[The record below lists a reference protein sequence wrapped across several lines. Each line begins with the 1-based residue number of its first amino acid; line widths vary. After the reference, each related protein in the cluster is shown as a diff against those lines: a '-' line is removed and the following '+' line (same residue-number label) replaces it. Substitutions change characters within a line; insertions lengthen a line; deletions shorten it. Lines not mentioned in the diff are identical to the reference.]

1 MPISWKY
8 GKFNFGG
15 FQMKKLVFG
24 LLVLIFLSLSA
35 QAYTI
40 GGAYASLVSCDWG
53 QYGYKYGYIGT
64 YKVNGQMYQVFF
76 GNNYC
81 QY

>member
-1 MPISWKY
+1 
-8 GKFNFGG
+8 
-15 FQMKKLVFG
+15 MKKIIYG
-24 LLVLIFLSLSA
+24 LLLSLIMSISA
-35 QAYTI
+35 QAYTV

-53 QYGYKYGYIGT
+53 QYGYEHGYIGT
-64 YKVNGQMYQVFF
+64 YNVNGKMYQIFF

>member
-1 MPISWKY
+1 
-8 GKFNFGG
+8 
-15 FQMKKLVFG
+15 MKKLF
-24 LLVLIFLSLSA
+24 LVLLTLLALSVSA

-40 GGAYASLVSCDWG
+40 GGAYASLISCDWG

-64 YKVNGQMYQVFF
+64 YKVNGKIYQVFF

>member
-1 MPISWKY
+1 
-8 GKFNFGG
+8 
-15 FQMKKLVFG
+15 MKKLVFV
-24 LLVLIFLSLSA
+24 LLVSIFLSLSA
-35 QAYTI
+35 HAYTI

-64 YKVNGQMYQVFF
+64 YNVNGQIYQVFF
-76 GNNYC
+76 GSNYC